1 MTLALLAAAWLAGLL
16 VGLRYSSDPLPVFL
30 LALAPVPVAFLLRI
44 YGRSPG
50 IALVL
55 GLFLLGFWRPQVSGL
70 PEPPLTVQEQ
80 QQVSLSGH
88 IVNDPE
94 LTARRVKFE
103 LAVDS
108 IDRGDGP
115 VPQEGRALVYADP
128 PPALVM
134 QRSYPY
140 FRYGDQLNLTGS
152 LQQPQPI
159 GDFDYPAYLAS
170 LDIQGIL
177 WVRQSELVTAGGG
190 LPGFAQIYAVRRH
203 LARSLESALPEPQSS
218 LARALLLGQRGQIT
232 GDLADRFRATG
243 TSHLLAISGLHVGV
257 LLILTI
263 GAAGGVLG
271 RQRQIYLLL
280 PLSAIWV
287 YVAISGL
294 PPSALRAA
302 IMGSMLLAALAL
314 GRPRSLLPA
323 LALAAAL
330 MTAWNPQVLTQVS
343 FQLSFAAMAGIVV
356 ALPPLSRLRGKIAA
370 NRIFGSGW
378 ASPFLRH
385 ILGWTAAAL
394 LVSLAATLATF
405 PLVAFHFNRVP
416 LFGIFVTLLALPSLP
431 FLLGSSLVSAGAGL
445 IHPLLGQVFGWVAWL
460 PLSYLLLLVSAGPD
474 TTISGAWI
482 GKPFI
487 WCWYLVLASLLFLPE
502 LTWLWRRLGDYQ
514 IWLRSWANVR
524 GTGNWSPR
532 SWSPKNRALGFAA
545 GVLIL
550 SSIGIIFLVR
560 SSVGADGLL
569 HVHFFDVGQGDSIL
583 IVTPSGRQALVDG
596 GPEAESATRA
606 LSGVLSPLDRSLDLV
621 ALTHLD
627 ADHSRGLLQVLN
639 RYRVDDVLVGRPDE
653 EAALYPQWRNT
664 LERHGI
670 LPIQLFAGYRI
681 QLDQD
686 VSLEVLHPPEAAA
699 PGGFTDPNNNGLV
712 LRLVYREVS
721 ILLAADIEAEAERRL
736 LDTPN
741 PIKSDVLKIAHH
753 GSKTSTTA
761 PFLQKVQPSLAII
774 SAGADNRF
782 GHPHTEVVN
791 RLQHAVGD
799 RNIYRTD
806 QNGDTEVISD
816 GTTLWVKTQR

>member
-1 MTLALLAAAWLAGLL
+1 MTLALLAAALLAGLP
-16 VGLRYSSDPLPVFL
+16 VGLRYSADPLPVFL
-30 LALAPVPVAFLLRI
+30 LALATVPVALLLRI

-70 PEPPLTVQEQ
+70 PESPLTVQEQ
-80 QQVSLSGH
+80 QEVSLSGR

-94 LTARRVKFE
+94 PTARRVKLE
-103 LAVDS
+103 LAVES
-108 IDRGDGP
+108 IDRGAGP
-115 VPQEGRALVYADP
+115 FPQEGRALVYAAP
-128 PPALVM
+128 PPALVAK
-134 QRSYPY
+134 RSYPY

-177 WVRQSELVTAGGG
+177 WASRSELVAEGGG
-190 LPGFAQIYAVRRH
+190 LPGLAQIYAVRRH

-218 LARALLLGQRGQIT
+218 LSRALLLGQRGQIT
-232 GDLADRFRATG
+232 GDLADRFRTTG

-257 LLILTI
+257 LLLLTM
-263 GAAGGVLG
+263 GVAGEVLG

-302 IMGSMLLAALAL
+302 IMGSVLLAAIAL

-343 FQLSFAAMAGIVV
+343 FQLSFAAMAGIAV
-356 ALPPLSRLRGKIAA
+356 ALPLQARLREKMATA
-370 NRIFGSGW
+370 RIFGRGW
-378 ASPFLRH
+378 ASPLLRH

-416 LFGIFVTLLALPSLP
+416 LFGIFVTLLALPALP
-431 FLLGSSLVSAGAGL
+431 FLLVSSLVSAGAGL

-460 PLSYLLLLVSAGPD
+460 PLSYLLALVSHGPD
-474 TTISGAWI
+474 TTVSGTWI

-487 WCWYLVLASLLFLPE
+487 WSWYLVLAGLVFLPE
-502 LTWLWRRLGDYQ
+502 LTGRLRRLGDYR
-514 IWLRSWANVR
+514 ISLRSWAKVG
-524 GTGNWSPR
+524 GTRNWSPGNWSP
-532 SWSPKNRALGFAA
+532 KDRALGFAA
-545 GVLIL
+545 GILML
-550 SSIGIIFLVR
+550 SSIGIILLVR

-583 IVTPSGRQALVDG
+583 IVTPNGRQVLVDG

-606 LSGVLSPLDRSLDLV
+606 LSGVLSPMDRSLDLV

-653 EAALYPQWRNT
+653 DAALYPQWRKA
-664 LERHGI
+664 LERQQI
-670 LPIQLFAGYRI
+670 LPIRLFAGYRI
-681 QLDQD
+681 QLEQD
-686 VSLEVLHPPEAAA
+686 VSLEVLHPPGEGA
-699 PGGFTDPNNNGLV
+699 PGSFLDANNSGLV
-712 LRLVYREVS
+712 LRLVYRDVS
-721 ILLAADIEAEAERRL
+721 ILLTADIEAEAERRL
-736 LDTPN
+736 LDASAT
-741 PIKSDVLKIAHH
+741 IKSDVLKIAHH

-774 SAGADNRF
+774 SVGADNRF
-782 GHPHTEVVN
+782 GHPHAEIVN
-791 RLQHAVGD
+791 RLQHTLGD

-806 QNGDTEVISD
+806 RNGDTEVISD

>member
-16 VGLRYSSDPLPVFL
+16 VGLRYSADPLPVFL
-30 LALAPVPVAFLLRI
+30 LALATVPVALLLRI

-70 PEPPLTVQEQ
+70 PESPLTVQEQ
-80 QQVSLSGH
+80 QEVSLSGR

-94 LTARRVKFE
+94 PTARRVKFE
-103 LAVDS
+103 LAVES
-108 IDRGDGP
+108 IDQGTGP
-115 VPQEGRALVYADP
+115 FPQEGRALVYADP
-128 PPALVM
+128 PPALVAK
-134 QRSYPY
+134 RSYPY

-177 WVRQSELVTAGGG
+177 WASRSELVAEGGG
-190 LPGFAQIYAVRRH
+190 LPGLAQIYAVRRH

-218 LARALLLGQRGQIT
+218 LSRALLLGQRGQIT
-232 GDLADRFRATG
+232 GDLADRFRTTG

-257 LLILTI
+257 LLLLTI
-263 GAAGGVLG
+263 GVAGEVLG

-302 IMGSMLLAALAL
+302 IMGSVLLAAIAL

-343 FQLSFAAMAGIVV
+343 FQLSFAAMAGIAV
-356 ALPPLSRLRGKIAA
+356 ALPLQARLREKMATA
-370 NRIFGSGW
+370 RIFGRGW
-378 ASPFLRH
+378 ASPLLRH

-416 LFGIFVTLLALPSLP
+416 LFGIFVTLLALPALP
-431 FLLGSSLVSAGAGL
+431 FLLVSSLVSAGAGL

-460 PLSYLLLLVSAGPD
+460 PLSYLLALVSHGPD
-474 TTISGAWI
+474 TTVSGTWI

-487 WCWYLVLASLLFLPE
+487 WSWYLVLAGLVFLPE
-502 LTWLWRRLGDYQ
+502 LTGRLRRLGGYR
-514 IWLRSWANVR
+514 ISLRSWAKAR
-524 GTGNWSPR
+524 GTGNWSPGN
-532 SWSPKNRALGFAA
+532 WSPKDRALGFAA
-545 GVLIL
+545 GILML
-550 SSIGIIFLVR
+550 SSIGIILLVQ

-583 IVTPSGRQALVDG
+583 IVTPNGRQVLVDG

-606 LSGVLSPLDRSLDLV
+606 LSGVLSPMDRSLDLV

-653 EAALYPQWRNT
+653 DAALYPQWRKA
-664 LERHGI
+664 LERQQI
-670 LPIQLFAGYRI
+670 LPIRLFAGYRI
-681 QLDQD
+681 QLEQD
-686 VSLEVLHPPEAAA
+686 VSLEVLHPPGEGA
-699 PGGFTDPNNNGLV
+699 PGSFLDANNSGLV
-712 LRLVYREVS
+712 LRLVYRDVS
-721 ILLAADIEAEAERRL
+721 ILLTADIEAEAERRL
-736 LDTPN
+736 LDASATL
-741 PIKSDVLKIAHH
+741 KSDVLKIAHH

-774 SAGADNRF
+774 SVGADNRF
-782 GHPHTEVVN
+782 GHPHAEIVN
-791 RLQHAVGD
+791 RLQHALGD

-806 QNGDTEVISD
+806 RNGDTEVISD

>member
-16 VGLRYSSDPLPVFL
+16 VGLRYSADPWPV
-30 LALAPVPVAFLLRI
+30 
-44 YGRSPG
+44 
-50 IALVL
+50 
-55 GLFLLGFWRPQVSGL
+55 FLLGFWRLQVSGL

-80 QQVSLSGH
+80 QQVSLSGR
-88 IVNDPE
+88 IVSDPE
-94 LTARRVKFE
+94 PTARRVKFE
-103 LAVDS
+103 LAVES
-108 IDRGDGP
+108 IDRGAGP
-115 VPQEGRALVYADP
+115 LLQEGRALVYADP
-128 PPALVM
+128 PAVLVM
-134 QRSYPY
+134 ERSYPY
-140 FRYGDQLNLTGS
+140 FRYGDQLNLTGN

-177 WVRQSELVTAGGG
+177 WARQSELVAEGGG
-190 LPGFAQIYAVRRH
+190 LPGLAQIYAVRRH

-232 GDLADRFRATG
+232 GDLADRFRTTG
-243 TSHLLAISGLHVGV
+243 TSHLLAISGMHVGV
-257 LLILTI
+257 LLLLTL
-263 GAAGGVLG
+263 GVAGEVLG

-302 IMGSMLLAALAL
+302 IMGSVLLAALAL
-314 GRPRSLLPA
+314 GRPRSILPA
-323 LALAAAL
+323 LALAGAL

-343 FQLSFAAMAGIVV
+343 FQLSFAAMAGIAG
-356 ALPPLSRLRGKIAA
+356 ALQLCGSFQVRLREKMATT
-370 NRIFGSGW
+370 RIFANGW
-378 ASPFLRH
+378 ASPLLRY
-385 ILGWTAAAL
+385 ILGGTAAAL

-431 FLLGSSLVSAGAGL
+431 VLLVSSLVSAGAGL

-460 PLSYLLLLVSAGPD
+460 PLSYLLLLVSDGPD

-487 WCWYLVLASLLFLPE
+487 WSWYLVLGGLLFLPE
-502 LTWLWRRLGDYQ
+502 LTGRLRRLGGPR
-514 IWLRSWANVR
+514 ISLLSLAKVG

-532 SWSPKNRALGFAA
+532 TWSPRTWSSKDRALGIAA
-545 GVLIL
+545 GILML
-550 SSIGIIFLVR
+550 SSIGIILLVR
-560 SSVGADGLL
+560 SSLGADGLL

-583 IVTPSGRQALVDG
+583 IVTPSGRQVLVDG

-606 LSGVLSPLDRSLDLV
+606 LSGILSPMDRSLDLV

-639 RYRVDDVLVGRPDE
+639 RYRVEDVLVGRPDE
-653 EAALYPQWRNT
+653 HAALYPQWQRT
-664 LERHGI
+664 LERHEI
-670 LPIQLFAGYRI
+670 LPIRLFDGYRI
-681 QLDQD
+681 HLDQD

-699 PGGFTDPNNNGLV
+699 PGRSTDANNDGLV

-721 ILLAADIEAEAERRL
+721 ILLTADIEAEAERRL
-736 LDTPN
+736 LDASA
-741 PIKSDVLKIAHH
+741 PIRSDVLKIAHH
-753 GSKTSTTA
+753 GSKTSTTV
-761 PFLQKVQPSLAII
+761 PFLQQVQPSLAII
-774 SAGADNRF
+774 SAGADNRY
-782 GHPHTEVVN
+782 GHPHAEVVN
-791 RLQHAVGD
+791 RLQQIVGD

-816 GTTLWVKTQR
+816 GTTLWVNTQR

>member
-16 VGLRYSSDPLPVFL
+16 VGLRYSADPLPVFL
-30 LALAPVPVAFLLRI
+30 LALATVPVALLLRI

-70 PEPPLTVQEQ
+70 PESPLTVQEQ
-80 QQVSLSGH
+80 QEVSLSGR

-94 LTARRVKFE
+94 PTARRVKLE
-103 LAVDS
+103 LAVES
-108 IDRGDGP
+108 IDRGAGP
-115 VPQEGRALVYADP
+115 FPQEGRALVYADP
-128 PPALVM
+128 PPALVAK
-134 QRSYPY
+134 RSYPY
-140 FRYGDQLNLTGS
+140 FRYGDKLNLTGS

-177 WVRQSELVTAGGG
+177 WASRAELVAEGGG
-190 LPGFAQIYAVRRH
+190 LPGLAQIYAVRRH

-218 LARALLLGQRGQIT
+218 LSRALLLGQRGQIT
-232 GDLADRFRATG
+232 GDLADRFRTTG

-257 LLILTI
+257 LLLLTM
-263 GAAGGVLG
+263 GVAGEVLG

-302 IMGSMLLAALAL
+302 IMGSVLLAAIAL

-343 FQLSFAAMAGIVV
+343 FQLSFAAMAGIAV
-356 ALPPLSRLRGKIAA
+356 ALPLQARLREKMATA
-370 NRIFGSGW
+370 RILGRGW
-378 ASPFLRH
+378 ASPLLRH

-416 LFGIFVTLLALPSLP
+416 LFGIFVTLLALPALP
-431 FLLGSSLVSAGAGL
+431 FLLVSSLVSAGAGL

-460 PLSYLLLLVSAGPD
+460 PLSYLLALVSHGPD
-474 TTISGAWI
+474 TTVSGTWI

-487 WCWYLVLASLLFLPE
+487 WSWYLVLAGLVFLPE
-502 LTWLWRRLGDYQ
+502 LTGRLRRLGDYR
-514 IWLRSWANVR
+514 ISLRSWAKVG
-524 GTGNWSPR
+524 GTGNWSPGN
-532 SWSPKNRALGFAA
+532 WSPKDRALGFAA
-545 GVLIL
+545 GILML
-550 SSIGIIFLVR
+550 SSIGIILLVR

-583 IVTPSGRQALVDG
+583 IVTPNGRQVLVDG

-606 LSGVLSPLDRSLDLV
+606 LSGVLSPMDRSLDLV

-653 EAALYPQWRNT
+653 DAALYPQWRQA
-664 LERHGI
+664 LERQQI
-670 LPIQLFAGYRI
+670 LPIRLFAGYRI
-681 QLDQD
+681 QLEQD
-686 VSLEVLHPPEAAA
+686 VSLEVLHPPGEGA
-699 PGGFTDPNNNGLV
+699 PGSFLDANNSGLV
-712 LRLVYREVS
+712 LRLVYRDVS
-721 ILLAADIEAEAERRL
+721 ILLTADIEAEAERRL
-736 LDTPN
+736 LDASAT
-741 PIKSDVLKIAHH
+741 IKSDVLKIAHH

-774 SAGADNRF
+774 SVGADNRF
-782 GHPHTEVVN
+782 GHPHAEIVN
-791 RLQHAVGD
+791 RLQHALGD

-806 QNGDTEVISD
+806 RNGDTEVISD
-816 GTTLWVKTQR
+816 GITLWVKTQR